1 MLRLDSDNYY
11 SLEANQAY
19 WSESF
24 VKSMLQCP
32 ARAIAELNG
41 EYSRPTTSALL
52 IGSYVDAYF
61 EGTLDVFRTEHPEIF
76 KRDGTLKSDFIL
88 ADKMIER
95 AESDALFCEFM
106 QGEKQTIITGQIGG
120 IPFKCK
126 MDVYCPGER
135 IVDLKTAK
143 DMQPMYKP
151 GHGKVS
157 FVEYWNWTLQMAI
170 YQAVEGNSLPCYL
183 AVITKQEPSDIAVIE
198 IPQAILDAEM
208 EVLMSKLPY
217 FDAMRQGVIEPDRC
231 GECEYCR
238 ATHRLNKPINLYELI
253 EQ

>member
-1 MLRLDSDNYY
+1 MFRLDADNYY
-11 SLEANQAY
+11 TPEANQAY
-19 WSESF
+19 WSASF

-41 EYSRPTTSALL
+41 EYSRPATSALL

-61 EGTLDVFRTEHPEIF
+61 EGSLENFKSEHPEIM
-76 KRDGTLKSDFIL
+76 KRDGTLKSEFRL
-88 ADKMIER
+88 ANSMISR
-95 AESDALFCEFM
+95 AEEDELFCEFM
-106 QGEKQTIITGQIGG
+106 QGEKQVIKTGRIGG
-120 IPFKCK
+120 LPFKCK
-126 MDVYCPGER
+126 IDVYRPGER
-135 IVDLKTAK
+135 IVDLKTVK

-151 GHGKVS
+151 EQGRLS
-157 FVEYWNWTLQMAI
+157 FVEYWNWSLQMAI
-170 YQAVEGNSLPCYL
+170 YQAIEGNSLPCYL

>member
-19 WSESF
+19 WSASF

-61 EGTLDVFRTEHPEIF
+61 EGSIKNFKSAHPEIM
-76 KRDGTLKSDFIL
+76 KRDGTLKSDFRL
-88 ADKMIER
+88 AENMISR
-95 AESDALFCEFM
+95 AEEDELFCEFM
-106 QGEKQTIITGQIGG
+106 QGEKQVIKTGRIGG
-120 IPFKCK
+120 LPFKCK
-126 MDVYCPGER
+126 IDVYRPGER
-135 IVDLKTAK
+135 IVDLKTVK

-151 GHGKVS
+151 EQGKLS
-157 FVEYWNWTLQMAI
+157 FVEYWNWSLQMAI
-170 YQAVEGNSLPCYL
+170 YQAIEGNSLPCYL

-198 IPQAILDAEM
+198 IPQAVLDAEM
-208 EVLMSKLPY
+208 EVLLSKLPY
-217 FDAMRQGVIEPDRC
+217 FDAMRQGVIEPERC